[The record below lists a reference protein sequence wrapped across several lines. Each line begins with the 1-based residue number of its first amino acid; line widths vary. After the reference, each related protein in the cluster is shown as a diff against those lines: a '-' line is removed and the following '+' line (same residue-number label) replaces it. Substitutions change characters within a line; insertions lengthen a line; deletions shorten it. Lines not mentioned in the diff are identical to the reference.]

1 MVSLAD
7 IKDAHERIEPY
18 IHRTPILTSATLD
31 QMSEATMFFKCEN
44 FQKAGAFKARGATNA
59 ILSLSDEDAKRGVAT
74 VSSGNHGAA
83 LAKAAQI
90 RGIPVTVIMPYN
102 SAKIKFEAVK
112 SYGAEII
119 TCEPDQISRESA
131 LQEYVSKTDVAVI
144 HPYNDE
150 RIIAGQGTAG
160 LELMEGQPELDAVI
174 SPVSGGGLLSG
185 TALAVKGMNSNT
197 DVFGAEPEGADD
209 TFLSMKAGEIV
220 PNKRVDT
227 IADGLRSQI
236 GILTFPIIQRMVT
249 GIITVTDAEI
259 IDAMELIWERM
270 KILVEPSGAIS
281 LAAVLK
287 EKSLFQ
293 RKKVGIILSGG
304 NVDLFTLP
312 F

>member
-1 MVSLAD
+1 
-7 IKDAHERIEPY
+7 
-18 IHRTPILTSATLD
+18 
-31 QMSEATMFFKCEN
+31 
-44 FQKAGAFKARGATNA
+44 
-59 ILSLSDEDAKRGVAT
+59 
-74 VSSGNHGAA
+74 
-83 LAKAAQI
+83 
-90 RGIPVTVIMPYN
+90 
-102 SAKIKFEAVK
+102 
-112 SYGAEII
+112 
-119 TCEPDQISRESA
+119 
-131 LQEYVSKTDVAVI
+131 
-144 HPYNDE
+144 
-150 RIIAGQGTAG
+150 
-160 LELMEGQPELDAVI
+160 
-174 SPVSGGGLLSG
+174 VSGGGLLSG

>member
-1 MVSLAD
+1 
-7 IKDAHERIEPY
+7 
-18 IHRTPILTSATLD
+18 
-31 QMSEATMFFKCEN
+31 MFFKCEN

-185 TALAVKGMNSNT
+185 TALAVKG
-197 DVFGAEPEGADD
+197 
-209 TFLSMKAGEIV
+209 
-220 PNKRVDT
+220 
-227 IADGLRSQI
+227 
-236 GILTFPIIQRMVT
+236 
-249 GIITVTDAEI
+249 
-259 IDAMELIWERM
+259 IDR
-270 KILVEPSGAIS
+270 
-281 LAAVLK
+281 
-287 EKSLFQ
+287 KS
-293 RKKVGIILSGG
+293 V
-304 NVDLFTLP
+304 V
-312 F
+312 

>member
-1 MVSLAD
+1 LVSLAD

>member
-1 MVSLAD
+1 
-7 IKDAHERIEPY
+7 
-18 IHRTPILTSATLD
+18 
-31 QMSEATMFFKCEN
+31 MFFKCEN